1 MHRINVYLTLQVVKY
16 FILIM
21 FVFLSIAWLLQI
33 TRLFTV
39 TNSLHIDVLD
49 IDDEFLTM
57 ANKSGL
63 YNLKGHRTV
72 GGMRASVYNSMP
84 IEGVERL
91 ISFMRKFES
100 KQ

>member
-1 MHRINVYLTLQVVKY
+1 MCIRDSDYIDQSSLYQNPVNSKYRSWVNIPFTLSV
-16 FILIM
+16 
-21 FVFLSIAWLLQI
+21 
-33 TRLFTV
+33 
-39 TNSLHIDVLD
+39 NNLD
-49 IDDEFLTM
+49 DKFLTM